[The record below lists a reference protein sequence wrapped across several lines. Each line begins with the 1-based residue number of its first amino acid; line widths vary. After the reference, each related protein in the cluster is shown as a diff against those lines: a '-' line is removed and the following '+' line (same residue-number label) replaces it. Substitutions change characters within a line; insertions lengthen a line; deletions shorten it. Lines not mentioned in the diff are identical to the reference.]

1 MNDLVNFTYEGR
13 KVRTVIKNGEPQWVT
28 KDVAEVLGYPE
39 TTISNTAK
47 MVQHVPDEWK
57 GRYPIPTPGGEQE
70 MICLSEPGLYFFLA
84 RSDKPVAL
92 PFQKWIAGEVIP
104 SIHP

>member
-1 MNDLVNFTYEGR
+1 MNDLVNFTYEGQ
-13 KVRTVIKNGEPQWVT
+13 KVRTIIKNGEPQWVT

-47 MVQHVPDEWK
+47 IVQHVPDEWK
-57 GRYPIPTPGGEQE
+57 GRYPIPTLGGEQE

-84 RSDKPVAL
+84 LSDKPAAL
-92 PFQKWIAGEVIP
+92 PLILTPPMYRITP
-104 SIHP
+104 